1 MVDGAIHVDTEVI
14 HLMAELEWK
23 SLLVN
28 FIIIKNYK
36 ERIMRLIH
44 YSNE

>member
-1 MVDGAIHVDTEVI
+1 MVDGAIYVDIEVI
-14 HLMAELEWK
+14 YLMVEFEWK

-36 ERIMRLIH
+36 ERIMRLIY